1 MALPTP
7 TSSTMTTSR
16 TWEGCGES
24 TDQRHAEREDE
35 LLDGEE
41 DQEALAVDLVGQQ
54 AAHHGQ
60 DQGGPQ
66 LGEDDDA
73 RRRCSSG

>member
-1 MALPTP
+1 
-7 TSSTMTTSR
+7 MTTSR
-16 TWEGCGES
+16 TWDGCGDEH
-24 TDQRHAEREDE
+24 DQRHAEREDQ

-60 DQGGPQ
+60 DERRPE

-73 RRRCSSG
+73 DEVLEWVRS